1 MLQVDVGK
9 LQMNAE
15 MPQTGEQIRRMVVE
29 WHQMADE
36 CRQMTDECRQMT
48 DECRQ
53 MTDELAEDKE
63 QPLAEKMMQ
72 MMDG

>member
-1 MLQVDVGK
+1 MQQVDVGK
-9 LQMNAE
+9 LQVNAE
-15 MPQTGEQIRRMVVE
+15 MPQTGEMMRQMVVE
-29 WHQMADE
+29 CHLMADG
-36 CRQMTDECRQMT
+36 
-48 DECRQ
+48 CRQ